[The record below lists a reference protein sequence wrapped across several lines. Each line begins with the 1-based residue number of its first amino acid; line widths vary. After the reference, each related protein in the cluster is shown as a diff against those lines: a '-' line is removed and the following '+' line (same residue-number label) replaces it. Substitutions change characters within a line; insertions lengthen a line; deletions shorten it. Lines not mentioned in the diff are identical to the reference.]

1 MAWCSKAVEMMC
13 FFPLRRPSH
22 AAESRAW
29 LSASLPPEVKV
40 ISLGEAFRHLAMVS
54 RALCSASAASCHT
67 LWRLEG
73 LP

>member
-13 FFPLRRPSH
+13 ILPLRRPMA

-29 LSASLPPEVKV
+29 LSASLPPEVKM
-40 ISLGEAFRHLAMVS
+40 ISRGWQFRHRATVS
-54 RALCSASAASCHT
+54 RLFISSSAARWPT
-67 LWRLEG
+67 LCRLEG